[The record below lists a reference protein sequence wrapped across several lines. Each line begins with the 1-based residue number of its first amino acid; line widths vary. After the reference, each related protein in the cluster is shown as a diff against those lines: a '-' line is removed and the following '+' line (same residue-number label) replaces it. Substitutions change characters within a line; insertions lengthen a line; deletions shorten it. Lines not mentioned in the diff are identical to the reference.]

1 MLLGLNYSLNSCL
14 NNIKQKSTIRCLS
27 FRNIMLS
34 IHWFYNLL
42 WITDSNIFDRV
53 GRIDICLWFVFEDFW
68 PDLLKTAVMW
78 VSFQMSGKGPIS
90 NILLNNLEMEYDI
103 GFAMR
108 WIPQWNTTIW
118 FVPVIY
124 VKNEE
129 KLLALFNEDVKM
141 EPMKFMDQLKTF
153 FSIIDV
159 FKAFWCI

>member
-34 IHWFYNLL
+34 IHWFNNLL
-42 WITDSNIFDRV
+42 WITDSNIFDRI

-118 FVPVIY
+118 FVLVIY
-124 VKNEE
+124 VIKWHL
-129 KLLALFNEDVKM
+129 KCLDLKKSFSSILDIFNANWNDVLHVL
-141 EPMKFMDQLKTF
+141 Q
-153 FSIIDV
+153 
-159 FKAFWCI
+159 